1 MLFFGRKN
9 ATDKQPLK
17 KLLSRGIRTQK
28 RYDLHRIC
36 KQQYSRK
43 VTLDGIANN
52 AGVFPLFSCMPTIQF

>member
-28 RYDLHRIC
+28 RYDLYRILQTAIFT
-36 KQQYSRK
+36 KGYFEWHTK
-43 VTLDGIANN
+43 
-52 AGVFPLFSCMPTIQF
+52 